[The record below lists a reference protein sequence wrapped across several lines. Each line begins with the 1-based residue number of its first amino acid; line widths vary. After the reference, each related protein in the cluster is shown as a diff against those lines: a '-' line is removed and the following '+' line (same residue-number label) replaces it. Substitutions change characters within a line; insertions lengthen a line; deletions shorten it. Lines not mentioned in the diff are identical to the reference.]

1 MTLNFDLVCDLCVQE
16 RSGSSMPSILNRME
30 TKQSPPTYNK
40 TNKFT
45 DGFQAIMDAYGFASY
60 QEVNPGKKYLVV
72 LSLLSF
78 TVSLPVTVCHCLS
91 LSLF

>member
-1 MTLNFDLVCDLCVQE
+1 MSAQCDGVQE

-45 DGFQAIMDAYGFASY
+45 NVFQTIVDAYGVATY
-60 QEVNPGKKYLVV
+60 LEVNPGKRT
-72 LSLLSF
+72 SRDEISSF
-78 TVSLPVTVCHCLS
+78 ITNHPV
-91 LSLF
+91 

>member
-1 MTLNFDLVCDLCVQE
+1 MTLAVDLDLGWYVQE

-45 DGFQAIMDAYGFASY
+45 DVFQAIVDAYGVASY
-60 QEVNPGKKYLVV
+60 LEVNPGKNTPEYDMTRQRPLI
-72 LSLLSF
+72 
-78 TVSLPVTVCHCLS
+78 
-91 LSLF
+91 